1 MAERTDTSL
10 YFDGY
15 KLGKTQKF
23 FVIIAAL
30 TYAFDMMDL
39 SLFNIVAPILQ
50 VNYGITNEH
59 IATLNMLFFGGAVLG
74 SIIGG
79 QVSDK
84 IGRKKALLIS
94 VSIFSIASLAN
105 AMWEPHHF
113 ALLELTRFFTG
124 FGTFAAVGVCMSY
137 ISEMLPSEKR
147 GKYQALIFG
156 IGTFSIPLIAFT
168 ASAIATSSA
177 EGWRIVFAIGGMM
190 IVLVPFA
197 MAFLVESP
205 RWYIT
210 KGRAADA
217 EAVMNKCL
225 GIDNADM
232 SVAYDN
238 YQKSIAGYTKIGI
251 VEQLKIMF
259 SKKHRRQSL
268 CAIALAT
275 GVAFGANFMSA
286 YLNIFL
292 VEEGFPLQPVLM
304 IGAIAIFG
312 QPLGEIGASFVSD
325 KGGRTK
331 PIVVYCLLACATFIA
346 LGLVNSVAAFGVA
359 QFLRL
364 FVVAGAQAL
373 MLTFIPESFPTSIRG
388 SAVGFVYAFQRMC
401 LIATPVLCL
410 AAYNAFGWFGCT
422 AINGLIFVVV
432 AIVIGLFAKPTALK
446 NIDAMHEE

>member
-50 VNYGITNEH
+50 AQYGITNEH
-59 IATLNMLFFGGAVLG
+59 IGTLNMLFFGGAVLG

-79 QVSDK
+79 QVSDS

-124 FGTFAAVGVCMSY
+124 FGTFAAVGICMSY

-156 IGTFSIPLIAFT
+156 IGTFSIPFISFVASGIAT
-168 ASAIATSSA
+168 ASAN
-177 EGWRIVFAIGGMM
+177 GWRIVFAIGGMM
-190 IVLVPFA
+190 ILLVPFA
-197 MAFLVESP
+197 IFFLVESP
-205 RWYIT
+205 RWYIR
-210 KGRAADA
+210 KGRVEDA
-217 EAVMNKCL
+217 EKVMNKCL

-232 SVAYDN
+232 SGAYEN
-238 YQKSIAGYTKIGI
+238 YKKSIAGYTKIGI
-251 VEQLKIMF
+251 AEQLKIMF

-275 GVAFGANFMSA
+275 GIAFGANFMGA
-286 YLNIFL
+286 YTNVFL
-292 VEEGFPLQPVLM
+292 VQEGFPLQAVLM
-304 IGAIAIFG
+304 IGAISTFG

-331 PIVVYCLLACATFIA
+331 PIVVYCLLACVAFFA
-346 LGLVNSVAAFGVA
+346 LGLVPSVVAFGVF
-359 QFLRL
+359 QFIRL
-364 FVVAGAQAL
+364 FITAGAQAL
-373 MLTFIPESFPTSIRG
+373 MLTFVPESFPTSIRG
-388 SAVGFVYAFQRMC
+388 SAVGFTYAVQRMC

-410 AAYNAFGWFGCT
+410 AAYNAFGWFGCNVVNG
-422 AINGLIFVVV
+422 AIFIVV
-432 AIVIGLFAKPTALK
+432 AIIIGVFAKPTALK
-446 NIDAMHEE
+446 NLDAMHEE